1 MATRRRLALIV
12 AVAARRQLALIV
24 GVAAALGCAHD
35 DREGSAFERLIEV
48 TPAQERAMGANLDRL
63 VRENLTLI
71 DDPLVLATVNEI
83 GQSLVRHV
91 EPQPFV
97 YRFRVVVDPT
107 LNAFAGPA
115 GYIYFHTALL
125 LAAGSLDE
133 LAGVMA
139 HEIAHAKRSH
149 VARSIEKATV
159 PDLLAKLLGVGVAVA
174 ADEPGALIAA
184 EGISQSLQL
193 AYTRE
198 LEAEAD
204 EVGVAFL
211 VRAGYEP
218 MGMATFFERL
228 AAERQP
234 DLGFEIPPYLQSHP
248 HVVARLDAAV
258 QRART
263 TTVSGALDPRLPSR
277 FTELHVR
284 LARVLDSGRTTL
296 PAGHAAPDPK
306 RSGAALAAAE
316 RQAKAG
322 ELEAAIATLAAGE
335 LEEPND
341 PRLPFR
347 RGEWLRERGRRPEAI
362 AAWQRALALDPE
374 VALTY
379 FQIGRAYK
387 ELGDRVNAVF
397 YLEQAE
403 RRFEPGKTGQ
413 LRSERMIRLLT
424 LPFFAEAGFA
434 DGDRSAG
441 ADTPLGHSREAFE
454 VGQPVHWWGRV
465 EPEWTLRREEIELVW
480 TEPGG
485 REVQRAAAE
494 RIRGQHVTS
503 SLTLGPDTA
512 AGIWRVAAWLD
523 DENVGRWTFRSVAAA
538 DAFLSPPDPLSAVP
552 LPAPS
557 RSAAAAGPPAPSFRP
572 GRAAGSGA
580 NARDRGAGCRSS
592 RTAARDS
599 DAHPRSKGRSLPN
612 ACSGG
617 WPLRVARLPRAGW
630 PD

>member
-1 MATRRRLALIV
+1 MAARRPLALI
-12 AVAARRQLALIV
+12 AVL
-24 GVAAALGCAHD
+24 AAALGCAHD
-35 DREGSAFERLIEV
+35 DREGSAFQRLIEV

-115 GYIYFHTALL
+115 GYIYFHTGLI

-149 VARSIEKATV
+149 VARSIENATV
-159 PDLLAKLLGVGVAVA
+159 PNLLATLLGVGVAVA
-174 ADEPGALIAA
+174 TEEPGALIAA
-184 EGISQSLQL
+184 EGVSQSLQL
-193 AYTRE
+193 AYSRE

-211 VRAGYEP
+211 VRAGYDP

-234 DLGFEIPPYLQSHP
+234 ELGFEIPPYLQSHP
-248 HVVARLDAAV
+248 RVEARLDAAV
-258 QRART
+258 QRAHN
-263 TTVSGALDPRLPSR
+263 TTVSGALDPRLRTR
-277 FTELHVR
+277 FTELEVR

-306 RSGAALAAAE
+306 VSGAALAAAE
-316 RQAKAG
+316 RQARAG
-322 ELEAAIATLAAGE
+322 ELEAAIATLGAGE

-347 RGEWLRERGRRPEAI
+347 RGEWLRELERRPEAI
-362 AAWQRALALDPE
+362 AAWQRALVLDPE

-379 FQIGRAYK
+379 FQIGRAYQA
-387 ELGDRVNAVF
+387 LGDRVNAVF

-424 LPFFAEAGFA
+424 LPLFAEAGFA
-434 DGDRSAG
+434 DGERTPG
-441 ADTPLGHSREAFE
+441 ADTPVGRSREEFA
-454 VGQPVHWWGRV
+454 VGTQQVHWWARV
-465 EPEWTLRREEIELVW
+465 EPEWTERREEIELVW
-480 TEPGG
+480 TEPDG
-485 REVQRAAAE
+485 RVVQRGAAKSM
-494 RIRGQHVTS
+494 RGQHVTS
-503 SLTLGPDTA
+503 SLTLGDGAP
-512 AGIWRVAAWLD
+512 GIWQVTARLD
-523 DENVGRWTFRSVAAA
+523 DESVGRWTFR
-538 DAFLSPPDPLSAVP
+538 AVP
-552 LPAPS
+552 ASEEP
-557 RSAAAAGPPAPSFRP
+557 
-572 GRAAGSGA
+572 
-580 NARDRGAGCRSS
+580 
-592 RTAARDS
+592 
-599 DAHPRSKGRSLPN
+599 
-612 ACSGG
+612 
-617 WPLRVARLPRAGW
+617 
-630 PD
+630 